1 MDMVMDGQ
9 RAAGVSADRPVAEDS
24 TPLAFGPFRLDP
36 DGRLRAGGRAVPLTP
51 TEERL
56 LRVLVE
62 AEGGRV
68 AREEILQRVWTRR
81 AASDASLARCV
92 HTLRRRLVQASGGI
106 SCIRTDYGRGYRLEL
121 PVEDLKARREAS
133 PRSLPSKAAVAAP

>member
-1 MDMVMDGQ
+1 MDNILDGS
-9 RAAGVSADRPVAEDS
+9 RAVGGSADRPVAEAS
-24 TPLAFGPFRLDP
+24 TPLVFGPFQLDP

-68 AREEILQRVWTRR
+68 AREKTLERVWTRR

-106 SCIRTDYGRGYRLEL
+106 ACIRTDYGRGYRLEH
-121 PVEDLKARREAS
+121 P
-133 PRSLPSKAAVAAP
+133 